1 MMLCVIL
8 WAVTFADAGTEA
20 IFDQRDTRVARKT
33 LPTVLWTVARRKLQL
48 LAIATSVNDLRVPP
62 GNRLEALSGE
72 RTGQHSIRINDQYRI
87 CFRWTLAGP
96 ADVEIID
103 YH

>member
-1 MMLCVIL
+1 MTVCVIL
-8 WAVTFADAGTEA
+8 WIVTFADAGTEA

-33 LPTVLWTVARRKLQL
+33 LPTPLWAVARRKLQL
-48 LAIATSVNDLRVPP
+48 LAIAMSVNDLRVPP

-72 RTGQHSIRINDQYRI
+72 RAGQHSIRVNDQYRI
-87 CFRWTLAGP
+87 CFRWTSAGP
-96 ADVEIID
+96 ADVEIVD